1 MGHLACMKTLL
12 TLPVRTLNMILIF
25 PVGKVKCG
33 FHSCCGRNIRLV
45 NNKMTA
51 SRSAGF
57 NHGLV
62 FSSKPLEEDEIFEVM
77 DTIRSLSS
85 SLDDKLLILLMVS
98 CYDSFSSVRWEH

>member
-1 MGHLACMKTLL
+1 MM
-12 TLPVRTLNMILIF
+12 MIF

-51 SRSAGF
+51 SRSTGF

-62 FSSKPLEEDEIFEVM
+62 FSSKPLEEDEIFEVQ
-77 DTIRSLSS
+77 
-85 SLDDKLLILLMVS
+85 
-98 CYDSFSSVRWEH
+98 